1 VRIAVTN
8 LKGGSGKTTTSMY
21 LAHALTLD
29 GPTLLVDADPQGS
42 ALSWSEAADDLPFP
56 TVSLPVKNLHRQLDS
71 IAAAYDHVVIDTPPG
86 HPAITASAAQAVD
99 LAIVPVQPSILDLDR
114 IDATIE
120 LIRDAQ
126 VLNEGLRIVVL
137 LTRVTSGTKSQRDIR
152 QVLTEDGL
160 MVLETEIPQRQSVAL
175 AGGTV
180 LTKLDVYEPL
190 LAEIRKVTV

>member
-1 VRIAVTN
+1 MRIAVTN

-21 LAHALTLD
+21 LAHAFASE
-29 GPTLLVDADPQGS
+29 GSTLLVDADPQGS

-160 MVLETEIPQRQSVAL
+160 TVLETEIPQRQSVAL

-190 LAEIRKVTV
+190 LTEIRKVTV

>member
-1 VRIAVTN
+1 
-8 LKGGSGKTTTSMY
+8 MY